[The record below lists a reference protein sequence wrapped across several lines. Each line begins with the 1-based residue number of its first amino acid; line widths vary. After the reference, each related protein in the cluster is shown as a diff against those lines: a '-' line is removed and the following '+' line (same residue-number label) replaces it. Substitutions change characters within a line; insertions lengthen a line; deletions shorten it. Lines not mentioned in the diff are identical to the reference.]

1 MKEKII
7 GIVNELQFSVI
18 KSDEDLDKP
27 FDELGDNGLDS
38 LDIAEIC
45 IEIENK
51 LEVTFY
57 DDCDIDKTNSIN
69 DLIKIINDKQQIQS

>member
-27 FDELGDNGLDS
+27 FDELGLDS
-38 LDIAEIC
+38 LDVMEI
-45 IEIENK
+45 IIKVETDFETN
-51 LEVTFY
+51 L
-57 DDCDIDKTNSIN
+57 DDCDINKTNSTN
-69 DLIKIINDKQQIQS
+69 DLIKVINDKQQV

>member
-1 MKEKII
+1 MKEKIV

-27 FDELGDNGLDS
+27 FDELGLDS
-38 LDIAEIC
+38 LDVAEIC
-45 IEIENK
+45 MEIETR

-57 DDCDIDKTNSIN
+57 DDCDIDKTNSVN
-69 DLIKIINDKQQIQS
+69 DLIKAVNGKQ

>member
-27 FDELGDNGLDS
+27 FDELGLDS
-38 LDIAEIC
+38 LDVAEIC
-45 IEIENK
+45 MEVETR

-57 DDCDIDKTNSIN
+57 DGYDIDKTNSVN
-69 DLIKIINDKQQIQS
+69 DLIKAVNDKQ